1 MSQPRQAHIYDY
13 FIDEH
18 GAWFCEGNPVTDPQL
33 FRVLSRSLFQS
44 EGGYFIRCEGEVHP
58 VRVADAPL
66 WIRYVFPRLDKDG
79 GLTEVELE
87 LLDGRREILDPETLV
102 LSPDSTAL
110 YCLTTPRRLK
120 TRFGKVAYYELARYI
135 EEDES
140 AHIFHLAVLGRRFE
154 IRSRSASLHPSRPG
168 PGDAG

>member
-1 MSQPRQAHIYDY
+1 MTQTRQAHIYDY

-18 GAWFCEGNPVTDPQL
+18 GGWLCEGNPVTDPQL

-44 EGGYFIRCEGEVHP
+44 EGRYFIRCEGEVHP

-66 WIRYVFPRLDKDG
+66 WIRYVFPRLDQDG

-87 LLDGRREILDPETLV
+87 LQDGRRETLDPTTLV
-102 LSPDSTAL
+102 LSPDTTAL
-110 YCLTTPRRLK
+110 YCLTTPRRLR

-135 EEDES
+135 EEDE
-140 AHIFHLAVLGRRFE
+140 AAQAFHLAVKGRRFD
-154 IRSRSASLHPSRPG
+154 IRPQSGSPEG
-168 PGDAG
+168 E